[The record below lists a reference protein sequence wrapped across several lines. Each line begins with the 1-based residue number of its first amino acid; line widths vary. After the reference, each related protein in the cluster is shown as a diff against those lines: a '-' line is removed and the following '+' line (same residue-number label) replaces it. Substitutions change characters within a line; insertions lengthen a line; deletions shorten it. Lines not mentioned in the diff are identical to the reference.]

1 MPVVKLSKRTVDALK
16 PSAKSFIAFDAT
28 LKGFGVRVLASGAK
42 SWVIEYRPGGGGRS
56 VGKRRLKLGDT
67 FELTPAEARKTAR
80 IALSRVRLGSDPA
93 LDPFS
98 HHGRTRSA
106 RCGASG
112 R

>member
-16 PSAKSFIAFDAT
+16 PAVKSFIAAT